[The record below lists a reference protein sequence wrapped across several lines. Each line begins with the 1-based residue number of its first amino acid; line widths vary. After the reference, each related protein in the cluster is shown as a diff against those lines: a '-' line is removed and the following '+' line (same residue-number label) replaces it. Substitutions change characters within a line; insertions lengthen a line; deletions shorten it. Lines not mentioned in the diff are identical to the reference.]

1 MTEQEQKVLDISG
14 ELWKAFL
21 ELPVIHPDD
30 RSEFKFLLHQLQ
42 NQILARPLVGKV

>member
-1 MTEQEQKVLDISG
+1 MTEQEQKVLDIS
-14 ELWKAFL
+14 
-21 ELPVIHPDD
+21 DD